1 MIMKQLR
8 LILLL
13 MFTFVSINTF
23 AGKPNPV
30 KYNNKIVNKQH
41 KIVKGFKEFFNTFE
55 KGTKEQM
62 HKEREEMLALVNKSI
77 TDISAMPAFDG
88 DSELRDG
95 ALTLLKF
102 YKEGLE
108 KEYPKMIELIANR
121 ERSKEDHAKLDAY
134 RDELIKN
141 EKIHDD
147 KFEDIQVAFA
157 KKHKLELI

>member
-1 MIMKQLR
+1 MRNIQM
-8 LILLL
+8 ILLL

-23 AGKPNPV
+23 AGKPNPA

-41 KIVKGFKEFFNTFE
+41 KIVKGFKEFFRTFE
-55 KGTKEQM
+55 KGTKEKM
-62 HKEREEMLALVNKSI
+62 HDEREQLLVLVNKSI
-77 TDISAMPAFDG
+77 TEISAMPAFDG

-108 KEYPKMIELIANR
+108 KDYPKMIELIANR
-121 ERSKEDHAKLDAY
+121 DRSKEDHAKLEAY
-134 RDELIKN
+134 RDELVKN

-147 KFEDIQVAFA
+147 KFEDVQVAFA